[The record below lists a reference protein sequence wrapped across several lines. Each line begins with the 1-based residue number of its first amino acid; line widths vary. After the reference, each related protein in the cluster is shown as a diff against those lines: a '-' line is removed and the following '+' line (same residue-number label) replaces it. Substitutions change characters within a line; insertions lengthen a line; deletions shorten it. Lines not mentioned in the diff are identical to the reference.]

1 MPDRCHVPRCAG
13 DGEQVVALS
22 HVDDVSAIIAAAI
35 GNPKAHKQVFNC
47 GTDKFISYKGL
58 CEAIAKA
65 ANSTCSFSSA
75 PCCPPA
81 HPTNLLLCP

>member
-1 MPDRCHVPRCAG
+1 MAPRYSVAG
-13 DGEQVVALS
+13 DGEQLVALS

-65 ANSTCSFSSA
+65 ANSTSSSR
-75 PCCPPA
+75 PGRSP
-81 HPTNLLLCP
+81 LLNRWHSMNRHFP